1 MTGVFHKVYVIFL
14 GPWILLFLLSG
25 EKTLPRKSADIRHF
39 AQMKIS
45 PFLKFPYTYRSTKML
60 NTVNRDENAILYAVS
75 LVLGCPSE
83 TQSHHKA
90 KEIPIIKLQ
99 SEKISCN
106 LEHRCFL
113 GLMSTREMFLSGK
126 YKKIVPFPRWWFLRQ
141 AIGLC
146 PRGRRWGW

>member
-1 MTGVFHKVYVIFL
+1 
-14 GPWILLFLLSG
+14 
-25 EKTLPRKSADIRHF
+25 
-39 AQMKIS
+39 
-45 PFLKFPYTYRSTKML
+45 ML

-113 GLMSTREMFLSGK
+113 GLVSTREMFLSGK
-126 YKKIVPFPRWWFLRQ
+126 YKKIVVCVPE
-141 AIGLC
+141 GGGGV
-146 PRGRRWGW
+146 GRPTMTVKG